1 MCFFIILIIE
11 FVLMEVLMQL
21 KKHKKKKK
29 LTLSVIMP
37 VYNTKE
43 EHLRAAIESIL
54 NQTYKKFE
62 FIIVDDCSTKE
73 DIEKIVS
80 SYNDSRIRF
89 VRQDKNQG
97 DAVARNRGIEM
108 AKGEFIAMQDSD
120 DISRPER
127 FAVQLQ
133 YMRKFPDVG
142 VLGTA
147 YNVFP
152 GQKEKVWNKFGTAE
166 YLNSYAL
173 FHNSPFGHSSVMIRS
188 SVLKDLGV
196 RYNKNYICNDFK
208 LWMDLVGKTKFMNVP
223 RVLLDYR
230 WHGNNI
236 SIQKADVMNEQV
248 AKIRTDAWIEKFKM
262 NPNTQNLMIRFMKG
276 ESLKPIEQ
284 RKAFNILNQIFEKY
298 EKEAGNPRA
307 DEMFNAFLGGI
318 SARVDQNSSSSQSLI
333 FKNFENILDWRVENQ
348 NRICLQRMI
357 KRKSRLNKI
366 RERDS

>member
-1 MCFFIILIIE
+1 
-11 FVLMEVLMQL
+11 MQL
-21 KKHKKKKK
+21 RKHKKGKK

-62 FIIVDDCSTKE
+62 FIIVDDCSTKV
-73 DIEKIVS
+73 DIESIVS

-89 VRQDKNQG
+89 VRQAENQG

-152 GQKEKVWNKFGTAE
+152 NQKEKVWNKFGSAE

-188 SVLKDLGV
+188 SVLKKSGI

-248 AKIRTDAWIEKFKM
+248 AKIRTDAWIEKFNM

-276 ESLKPIEQ
+276 EELKPAEQ
-284 RKAFNILNQIFEKY
+284 RKALNILDHIFEKY
-298 EKEAGNPRA
+298 AKDASNPRA
-307 DEMFNAFLGGI
+307 DEMFNAFLGGVN
-318 SARVDQNSSSSQSLI
+318 ARIDQNARKNLI
-333 FKNFENILDWRVENQ
+333 FF
-348 NRICLQRMI
+348 
-357 KRKSRLNKI
+357 S
-366 RERDS
+366 